1 MLDARK
7 ITNQHL
13 LQRLDNGV
21 GVLEGLGL
29 AAEVTSDVLQDMLAN

>member
-13 LQRLDNGV
+13 LQRLDNGIS
-21 GVLEGLGL
+21 VLEGLGL
-29 AAEVTSDVLQDMLAN
+29 AAEVTSDVLQVC